1 MGKSKRP
8 YFHNNWHLYKK
19 APDELFEPYTYE
31 EVMNFKVCGWRLPD
45 EICCVIRVSSI
56 ETGKVKEYVYRNL
69 EFAKKRINKSRQ
81 DLDLEITVVDH
92 ESVTLLT
99 PRPINDEDDEN

>member
-99 PRPINDEDDEN
+99 PPWIVTGKL

>member
-8 YFHNNWHLYKK
+8 YFRNNWNLYKK
-19 APDELFEPYTYE
+19 APDEMFERHTYE
-31 EVMNFKVCGWRLPD
+31 EVMSYKVSGWELPD
-45 EICCVIRVSSI
+45 NICCVIRVSSI
-56 ETGKVKEYVYRNL
+56 ETGKVKEYVYRSL
-69 EFAKKRINKSRQ
+69 EFAKKRINKSIQ

-99 PRPINDEDDEN
+99 PRPINDEYDEN